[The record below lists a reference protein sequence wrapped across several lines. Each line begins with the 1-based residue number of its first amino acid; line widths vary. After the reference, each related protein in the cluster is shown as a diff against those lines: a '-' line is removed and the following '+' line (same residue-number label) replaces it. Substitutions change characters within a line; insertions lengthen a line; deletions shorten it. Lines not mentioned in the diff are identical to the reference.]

1 MDYDRRKEAAGWTMN
16 GVLQGDTI
24 HWTWELTSMPG
35 PARYGSFQGELT
47 EAVKRVEAV
56 CDEAQ
61 GRLARL
67 GFRADLEQTRCGV
80 DGGRFWVRAGL
91 NFENARSMPT
101 FNMGSQELVAWLS
114 EKLGMRIVTR

>member
-61 GRLARL
+61 
-67 GFRADLEQTRCGV
+67 V